1 MKKIWIY
8 DLETLNIFTATFV
21 DKSSDEIRQFVISNT
36 RDDRIALFD
45 FLDNEVD
52 GLIGYNSI
60 FFDGQIIEYL
70 YKFPK
75 CTAKD
80 IRRYAERITDNNNN
94 DRPDWPEWKQRIK
107 ALDLFRALSLSV
119 KAKRT
124 GWDLF
129 SINQFNCWNTLKLLL
144 PQHNLKK

>member
-1 MKKIWIY
+1 MSKVFVW

-21 DKSSDEIRQFVISNT
+21 DLHSDLTLSFVISDSK
-36 RDDRIALFD
+36 DDRKELFK
-45 FLDNEVD
+45 FLNDVEV
-52 GLIGYNSI
+52 LIGYNSV
-60 FFDGQIIEYL
+60 FFDAQIIEYM
-70 YKFPK
+70 YRYPN

-80 IRRYAERITDNNNN
+80 IQRYAMLITADNN
-94 DRPDWPEWKQRIK
+94 RKPDVPEWQLRHKHI
-107 ALDLFRALSLSV
+107 DLFKTLSLSV

-124 GWDLF
+124 GCNLL